1 MIEDAISKLVHLANK
16 QDENG
21 KLIADSLNNLAQAI
35 QGMQPQVVDTSA
47 SEMFEKMIQERVSLS
62 VSHVSQDVGQTG
74 HNSPRPKTA
83 ADKVREYLDA
93 NPQDKLLPVR
103 DLADKLGVG
112 KSTVSRVLN
121 ED

>member
-1 MIEDAISKLVHLANK
+1 MIEDAITKLIHLANK

-21 KLIADSLNNLAQAI
+21 QLIADSLNNLAQAI
-35 QGMQPQVVDTSA
+35 VGMHPQTPDTSA
-47 SEMFEKMIQERVSLS
+47 SDMFEKLMQERATLS
-62 VSHVSQDVGQTG
+62 VSHDLGHGTNTG
-74 HNSPRPKTA
+74 HDSPRPKTA
-83 ADKVREYLDA
+83 AEKVREHLVE

-121 ED
+121 E